1 MKKKIIWMMI
11 SGLMVLTLILTSC
24 ETKTTEKTT
33 EDETEDTVKITES
46 ETTTG
51 TAKDKE
57 EVTTKPSDIPQY
69 GGTHNIA
76 LAFDVTNWAN
86 GLEFC

>member
-1 MKKKIIWMMI
+1 MKKKIIWIMI
-11 SGLMVLTLILTSC
+11 SSLMVLTLILTSC
-24 ETKTTEKTT
+24 ETEKEEKTT
-33 EDETEDTVKITES
+33 EDDTDDVIRITES
-46 ETTTG
+46 ETRTETTED
-51 TAKDKE
+51 KKE
-57 EVTTKPSDIPQY
+57 EVIKSSDIPQY